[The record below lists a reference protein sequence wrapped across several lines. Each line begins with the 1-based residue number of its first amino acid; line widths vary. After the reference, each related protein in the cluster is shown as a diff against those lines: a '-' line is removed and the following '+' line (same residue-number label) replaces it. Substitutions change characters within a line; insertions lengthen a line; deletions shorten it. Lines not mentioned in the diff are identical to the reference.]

1 MAKSGRRQEILRE
14 LAAMLQANPGGRI
27 TTAALAQQ
35 VGVSEAALYR
45 HFPSKAKM
53 LDGLIEYAELTL
65 FNRIGQ
71 IMQEQDSAKL
81 RCHDIVL
88 LLITFVERNPGFAR
102 LFAGD
107 ALQGE
112 TNRLRNRVCQL
123 LDRIETQLRQILREH
138 RAQQPALPNYQVNA
152 TANLMLALA
161 EGRIQQFVRSN
172 FRQLPTNDW
181 PEQWTLVEQNIFA
194 DNSS

>member
-71 IMQEQDSAKL
+71 IMQEQSSAKL

-112 TNRLRNRVCQL
+112 THRLRNRVCQL

-138 RAQQPALPNYQVNA
+138 RAQLPALPSYQVNA

-181 PEQWTLVEQNIFA
+181 PEQWTLIEQNVFA
-194 DNSS
+194 DTSS

>member
-1 MAKSGRRQEILRE
+1 MAKSNRRQEILQE
-14 LAAMLQANPGGRI
+14 LAGMLQANPGSRI

-53 LDGLIEYAELTL
+53 LDGLIEYAERTL
-65 FNRIGQ
+65 FNRINQ
-71 IMQEQDSAKL
+71 IMQEQQSAQL
-81 RCHDIVL
+81 RCHDIIL

-102 LFAGD
+102 LFVGD

-112 TNRLRNRVCQL
+112 TDRLRSRVCQL

-138 RAQQPALPNYQVNA
+138 RAQQSALPRYQVNA

-172 FRQLPTNDW
+172 FRQLPTSEW
-181 PEQWTLVEQNIFA
+181 SEQWSLVEHNVFN
-194 DNSS
+194 DGSS

>member
-1 MAKSGRRQEILRE
+1 MAKSNRRQEILRE
-14 LAAMLQANPGGRI
+14 LAGMLQAHPGGRI

-53 LDGLIEYAELTL
+53 LDGLIEYAEQTL
-65 FNRIGQ
+65 FDRIGQ
-71 IMQEQDSAKL
+71 IMQEQDRAEP
-81 RCHDIVL
+81 RCHQIVL
-88 LLITFVERNPGFAR
+88 LLLTFVERNPGFAR

-112 TNRLRNRVCQL
+112 TERLRNRVCQL

-138 RAQQPALPNYQVNA
+138 RAQQAALPDYQVNP

-172 FRQLPTNDW
+172 FRQLPTNGW
-181 PEQWTLVEQNIFA
+181 PEQWALIEQSVFTEPVN
-194 DNSS
+194 

>member
-1 MAKSGRRQEILRE
+1 MAKSNRRQEILQE
-14 LAAMLQANPGGRI
+14 LAGMLQANPGSRV

-53 LDGLIEYAELTL
+53 LDGLIEYAERTL
-65 FNRIGQ
+65 FNRINQ
-71 IMQEQDSAKL
+71 IMQEQQSAQL
-81 RCHDIVL
+81 RCHDIIL

-102 LFAGD
+102 LFVGD

-112 TNRLRNRVCQL
+112 TDRLRSRVCQL

-138 RAQQPALPNYQVNA
+138 RAQQSALPRYQVNA

-172 FRQLPTNDW
+172 FRQLPTSEW
-181 PEQWTLVEQNIFA
+181 SEQWSLVEHNVFN
-194 DNSS
+194 DGSS

>member
-1 MAKSGRRQEILRE
+1 MAKSNRRQEILQE
-14 LAAMLQANPGGRI
+14 LAGMLQANPGSRV

-53 LDGLIEYAELTL
+53 LDGLIEYAERTL
-65 FNRIGQ
+65 FNRINQ
-71 IMQEQDSAKL
+71 IMQEQQSAQL
-81 RCHDIVL
+81 RCHDIIL
-88 LLITFVERNPGFAR
+88 LMITFVERNPGFAR
-102 LFAGD
+102 LFVGD

-112 TNRLRNRVCQL
+112 TDRLRSRVCQL

-138 RAQQPALPNYQVNA
+138 RAQQSALPRYQVNV

-172 FRQLPTNDW
+172 FRQLPTSEW
-181 PEQWTLVEQNIFA
+181 SEQWSLVEHNVFN
-194 DNSS
+194 DGSS

>member
-1 MAKSGRRQEILRE
+1 MAKSNRRQEILEE
-14 LAAMLQANPGGRI
+14 LADMLQANPGSRV
-27 TTAALAQQ
+27 TTAALARQ

-53 LDGLIEYAELTL
+53 LDGLIEYAEHTL
-65 FNRIGQ
+65 FNRISQ
-71 IMQEQDSAKL
+71 IMQEQDTAQL
-81 RCHDIVL
+81 RCHDIIL

-102 LFAGD
+102 LFVGD

-138 RAQQPALPNYQVNA
+138 RAQQPSLPSYQVNP

-172 FRQLPTNDW
+172 FRQLPTSDW
-181 PEQWTLVEQNIFA
+181 PEQWHVVAQNVFA
-194 DNSS
+194 DGSF

>member
-1 MAKSGRRQEILRE
+1 
-14 LAAMLQANPGGRI
+14 MLQANPGGRI

-102 LFAGD
+102 LFTGD

-112 TNRLRNRVCQL
+112 THRLRNRVCQL

-181 PEQWTLVEQNIFA
+181 PEQWTLIEQNVFA

>member
-1 MAKSGRRQEILRE
+1 MAKSNRRQEILQE
-14 LAAMLQANPGGRI
+14 LAGMLQANPGSRV

-53 LDGLIEYAELTL
+53 LDGLIEYAERTL
-65 FNRIGQ
+65 FNRINQ
-71 IMQEQDSAKL
+71 IMQEQQSAQL
-81 RCHDIVL
+81 RCHDIIL

-102 LFAGD
+102 LFVGD

-112 TNRLRNRVCQL
+112 TNRLRSRVCQL

-138 RAQQPALPNYQVNA
+138 RAQQSALPRYQVNA

-172 FRQLPTNDW
+172 FRQLPTSEW
-181 PEQWTLVEQNIFA
+181 PEQWSLVEHNVFN
-194 DNSS
+194 DGSS

>member
-1 MAKSGRRQEILRE
+1 
-14 LAAMLQANPGGRI
+14 MLQANPGSRV

-53 LDGLIEYAELTL
+53 LDGLIEYAERTL
-65 FNRIGQ
+65 FNRINQ
-71 IMQEQDSAKL
+71 IMQEQQSAQL
-81 RCHDIVL
+81 RCHDIIL

-102 LFAGD
+102 LFVGD

-112 TNRLRNRVCQL
+112 TNRLRSRVCQL

-138 RAQQPALPNYQVNA
+138 RAQQSALPRYQVNA

-172 FRQLPTNDW
+172 FRQLPTSEW
-181 PEQWTLVEQNIFA
+181 PEQWSLVEHNVFN
-194 DNSS
+194 DGSS